1 MKKMYTIS
9 IIAFIYAIIL
19 ALVTFLFFREYLLWA
34 ILGSAVALFNNSLA
48 TQSLKGKFTTQKVV
62 TNLVTRYILYTII
75 VAIVYFDT
83 KDLGTTTMIYSY
95 VFLLLGIFSL
105 KIGIFVY
112 HTPLIRKEDEGEV
125 KDHGTNSDDAS

>member
-9 IIAFIYAIIL
+9 IIAFIYAVIL

-48 TQSLKGKFTTQKVV
+48 TQALKGKFTTQKVV
-62 TNLVTRYILYTII
+62 TNLVTRYILYTVI

-83 KDLGTTTMIYSY
+83 KDLGTQTMIYSY
-95 VFLLLGIFSL
+95 IFLLLGIFSL
-105 KIGIFVY
+105 KMGIFIY
-112 HTPLIRKEDEGEV
+112 HTPLIKKPDEGEV
-125 KDHGTNSDDAS
+125 MKDGTDSNDAE